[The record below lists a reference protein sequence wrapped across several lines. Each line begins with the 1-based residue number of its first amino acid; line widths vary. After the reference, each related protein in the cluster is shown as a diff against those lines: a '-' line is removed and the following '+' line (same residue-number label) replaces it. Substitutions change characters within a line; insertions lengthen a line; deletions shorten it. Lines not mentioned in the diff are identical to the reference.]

1 MNATNRSIVDIG
13 FIDRHSKKWYDIN
26 SMVTE
31 KTNSIAYLTDNPQS
45 DESLFNFSLIHATTI
60 KLNQYE
66 YDDNVDID
74 D

>member
-1 MNATNRSIVDIG
+1 M
-13 FIDRHSKKWYDIN
+13 N

-31 KTNSIAYLTDNPQS
+31 KNSSIAYLTDNHNTQT
-45 DESLFNFSLIHATTI
+45 EENLFNFSLIHATTI
-60 KLNQYE
+60 KLNQLE